1 MSKTINLKD
10 TVIDHIQKQIKFGN
24 ILPGDIINEVALS
37 TELEVSRTPARE
49 ALLQLVANNI
59 LEKVPRKGYTP
70 VTFSKKRKD
79 NIHSIIGALDALA
92 AVLAMESLT
101 ENDLMKMRELV
112 DKIDIAIRYKN
123 YDDYFILQDDFH
135 NLYIDKCENPPLID
149 MLNTIKSGPIQ
160 YTYTNE
166 DSDRLFV
173 ILSESNEQHRKII
186 ELFENKDGAQLEKYL
201 KYTHW
206 YTFYPEFI

>member
-1 MSKTINLKD
+1 MSKQKNLKD
-10 TVIDHIQKQIKFGN
+10 EVISHIQKQIKFGN
-24 ILPGDIINEVALS
+24 ISPGDIINEVALS
-37 TELEVSRTPARE
+37 NELNVSRTPARE

-70 VTFSKKRKD
+70 IQFTKKQKD

-92 AVLAMESLT
+92 AILAMEHLT
-101 ENDLMKMRELV
+101 DHDLLKMQETV
-112 DKIDIAIRYKN
+112 DKLDIAIRYKN
-123 YDDYFILQDDFH
+123 YDDYFLLQEDFH
-135 NLYIDKCENPPLID
+135 NIYINKCENPPLIS
-149 MLNTIKSGPIQ
+149 MLNTIRSGPIQ

-166 DSDRLFV
+166 DMDKLFV
-173 ILSESNEQHRKII
+173 ILAESNDQHRRII
-186 ELFENKDGAQLEKYL
+186 ELFKERNGAELEKYL